1 MHVALTDLYR
11 AKWTYMIHDEWIRNL
26 LKNRPDLTKESLE
39 RTRDLMDAHVR
50 DCLVTGFQD
59 LIEAITLPDAGDRHV
74 VAAAICSDADVIVT
88 FNLKHY
94 PESAIARY
102 GIEAQHP
109 DEFLGYQLDLASNL
123 VCVAA
128 KRHRASLKKKPKTVE
143 EYLATLEAQ
152 GLAQTVARL
161 RKFSEL
167 I

>member
-1 MHVALTDLYR
+1 
-11 AKWTYMIHDEWIRNL
+11 
-26 LKNRPDLTKESLE
+26 
-39 RTRDLMDAHVR
+39 
-50 DCLVTGFQD
+50 
-59 LIEAITLPDAGDRHV
+59 
-74 VAAAICSDADVIVT
+74 VAAAICSDAEVIVT